1 MKQSTNKE
9 NKINA
14 FINSKKSAN
23 FWLILIL
30 LDVLLILFFGYLI
43 YKSVFATDVY
53 DNIKLPTKEEVV
65 VEETIVEP
73 EVKKIEVKQEVKQS
87 IIVKK
92 TNAKTRHVI
101 FRYWGEAR
109 EVAVVGGFTMRKP
122 WPMKYKGDYWETAIV
137 IYPGT
142 YRYLFIVDGETLAD
156 PYARTYEDGKSVM
169 IIK

>member
-53 DNIKLPTKEEVV
+53 DNIKLPTKEEIV

-73 EVKKIEVKQEVKQS
+73 EVKKIEVKQEVK
-87 IIVKK
+87 
-92 TNAKTRHVI
+92 
-101 FRYWGEAR
+101 
-109 EVAVVGGFTMRKP
+109 
-122 WPMKYKGDYWETAIV
+122 
-137 IYPGT
+137 
-142 YRYLFIVDGETLAD
+142 
-156 PYARTYEDGKSVM
+156 
-169 IIK
+169 